1 MPGYDRTGPMGQGA
15 MTGGGRGH
23 CNANQNAVLGR
34 GRGGVA
40 FGCGRG
46 RGFGGGGRG
55 LRRIDAISDRESLEI
70 LKQQKEVLDQRIIS
84 LEKQTNETT

>member
-1 MPGYDRTGPMGQGA
+1 MPGYDGTGPMGQGA
-15 MTGGGRGH
+15 MTGGARGR
-23 CNANQNAVLGR
+23 CNTNQSAVFGR

-55 LRRIDAISDRESLEI
+55 LRRVDAVSDSEALEI
-70 LKQQKEVLDQRIIS
+70 LKQQKEALEQRIIA